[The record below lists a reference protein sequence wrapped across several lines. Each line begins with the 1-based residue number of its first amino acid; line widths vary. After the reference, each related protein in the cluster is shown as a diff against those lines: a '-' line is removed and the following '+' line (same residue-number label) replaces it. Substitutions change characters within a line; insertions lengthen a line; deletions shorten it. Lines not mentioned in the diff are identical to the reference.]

1 MFTRLLLVAILSTS
15 SAFAASPQAEGFRK
29 LNGPQIRNAF
39 VGKQFSDGVHFSYHY
54 LADGTIQGAKMGKKV
69 ADKWAIA
76 KDQLC
81 VTDSFGENCYDVW
94 IKGSAAR
101 LTVEGSDFTLDGFL
115 K

>member
-39 VGKQFSDGVHFSYHY
+39 VGKQFSDGVHFSYRY

-69 ADKWAIA
+69 ADKWAIT

-81 VTDSFGENCYDVW
+81 VWG
-94 IKGSAAR
+94 AAR
-101 LTVEGSDFTLDGFL
+101 LGETAGCGNLNRNRRF
-115 K
+115 